1 MMPMLSNYQLQ
12 SLLSHWL
19 PPDASAIGSAALASG
34 FSGGMVYRIELQ
46 PSEKETSVWALKAGV
61 RTTTR
66 ERMIQIAGIV
76 LAASRNCELFAP
88 PLVRRDSDCSL
99 VSEFGFHWELARWVP
114 GQPLTADACDEQ
126 IAIGAEAIACVHAA
140 MNPLGQKSLTSGTTP
155 RCISSRVERLCQL
168 TPQIETLSRRSLVP
182 EKLSKML
189 AAQLTSESEH
199 DPASR
204 FRCRNLAHVL
214 IEATNLL
221 SHCWANRTPP
231 LLARLVQQGQLPHV
245 FPIQWTLRDVHREHV
260 LFNSHGRVNGVIDY
274 DAIDQDSPAADVARW
289 AGDFAKQTEISTALT
304 SDRSV
309 ADLLSAAVA
318 GYRRIRPFSDGEYE
332 LAKTLIEASSLGGL
346 GNWLVW
352 LILENRQFDASADRI
367 RGRITHLIA
376 SICRIC

>member
-1 MMPMLSNYQLQ
+1 
-12 SLLSHWL
+12 
-19 PPDASAIGSAALASG
+19 
-34 FSGGMVYRIELQ
+34 MVYRIELES
-46 PSEKETSVWALKAGV
+46 SENEAAAWALKAGAI
-61 RTTTR
+61 TTPR
-66 ERMIQIAGIV
+66 ERMIQVAGIV
-76 LAASRNCELFAP
+76 HAASRNCELLAP
-88 PLVRRDSDCSL
+88 PLIRCDSDCSL
-99 VSEFGFHWELARWVP
+99 VSKFGFHWELARWVP
-114 GQPLTADACDEQ
+114 GQPLTADACNEE
-126 IAIGAEAIACVHAA
+126 IAVGAEAIARVHAA
-140 MNPLGQKSLTSGTTP
+140 ISSLGQPKLTSGSTP
-155 RCISSRVERLCQL
+155 RCISSRVERLRQL
-168 TPQIETLSRRSLVP
+168 TPQIETLARRALTP
-182 EKLSKML
+182 EKLSPML
-189 AAQLTSESEH
+189 AAQLTAESEH
-199 DPASR
+199 DLASQ
-204 FRCRNLAHVL
+204 FRCRHLAHSL

-221 SHCWANRTPP
+221 AECWTKRTPP

-260 LFNSHGRVNGVIDY
+260 LFGPLGRVNGVIDY

-289 AGDFAKQTEISTALT
+289 AGDFAKQTEISTTLT

-318 GYRRIRPFSDGEYE
+318 GYRRIRPFSDDEYE